1 MRARSTRIAWGLLAV
16 FAAGYLAVPL
26 SYANG
31 NVQQE
36 PGFYLALALAFT
48 AFMVVGAVIV
58 AHRPGNALG
67 WIFSAIGLLSS
78 VGVLTMEYAE
88 YAYLTN
94 PGSLPG
100 AAVAA
105 WFSWWWLPIL
115 GLIFVFTPLLFPTG
129 RLPSPRWRPVAV
141 VGGLAIAA
149 VTLLGAV
156 RPTLKLQNEEVY
168 LPNPVGLA
176 GAPDPENGA
185 LGAVLLGVL
194 AACMAASV
202 VSVVLRFRRSEGV
215 ERQQLKWFT
224 SAAALMLLVQLATMT
239 VLPDGVAGELLFGLS
254 IALVPIAAGVAILR
268 YRLYDIDRLINRT
281 LVSAALTAVLG
292 AVYAGL
298 VLALRVAR
306 RGGRGAAQLG
316 RCRGHPGRGHPV
328 PAVAPPGPDGRRPAL
343 QPPPLRRHPHR
354 RGVPRPPPRPGRPG
368 HTRGRAADRGRADSG
383 ANHGIAMATALDR
396 PRLSPPAS
404 PGSPKELPRCP
415 AASPGSPRRMR
426 PPLPGWPPLPPQ
438 GGA

>member
-78 VGVLTMEYAE
+78 FGVLTMEYAE

-354 RGVPRPPPRPGRPG
+354 RGVQRPPPRPGRPG

-404 PGSPKELPRCP
+404 PGSPP
-415 AASPGSPRRMR
+415 ADAPASSMMATAT
-426 PPLPGWPPLPPQ
+426 PQ

>member
-1 MRARSTRIAWGLLAV
+1 MCARSTRIAWGLLAV
-16 FAAGYLAVPL
+16 FAAGFLAVPL

-36 PGFYLALALAFT
+36 PGFYLALVLAFT
-48 AFMVVGAVIV
+48 AFMAVGAVIV

-67 WIFSAIGLLSS
+67 WIFAAIGLLSA
-78 VGVLTMEYAE
+78 VGVLAMEYAE

-100 AAVAA
+100 AAVVAA

-176 GAPDPENGA
+176 GAPDPENGT

-224 SAAALMLLVQLATMT
+224 SAAALMLVVQLATMT
-239 VLPDGVAGELLFGLS
+239 VLPDGVAGDLLFGLS

-281 LVSAALTAVLG
+281 LVYAALTAVLG

-298 VLALRVAR
+298 VLALGLLGGVGGELPSWAVAGATLAVAALFQPAR
-306 RGGRGAAQLG
+306 RRVQAA
-316 RCRGHPGRGHPV
+316 V
-328 PAVAPPGPDGRRPAL
+328 DRRFNRRRYDAARTVEAFSAR
-343 QPPPLRRHPHR
+343 LRDQVDLDTLAAELLAGVEQTVEPTTVSLWLRPSAAR
-354 RGVPRPPPRPGRPG
+354 R
-368 HTRGRAADRGRADSG
+368 
-383 ANHGIAMATALDR
+383 
-396 PRLSPPAS
+396 
-404 PGSPKELPRCP
+404 
-415 AASPGSPRRMR
+415 
-426 PPLPGWPPLPPQ
+426 
-438 GGA
+438 

>member
-1 MRARSTRIAWGLLAV
+1 MRSRSTRVAWGLLAV

-26 SYANG
+26 SFANG
-31 NVQQE
+31 NVQRE
-36 PGFYLALALAFT
+36 PGFYVALALAFT

-58 AHRPGNALG
+58 AHRPGNAVG

-78 VGVLTMEYAE
+78 AGVLTMEYAE
-88 YAYLTN
+88 YACVTD

-100 AAVAA
+100 ATLAA

-115 GLIFVFTPLLFPTG
+115 GLIFVFTLLLFPTG

-141 VGGLAIAA
+141 AGGLAIAA

-156 RPTLKLQNEEVY
+156 QPTLKLQNEEVY

-194 AACMAASV
+194 GACMVASV

-224 SAAALMLLVQLATMT
+224 YAAALMLLAQLATIT
-239 VLPDGVAGELLFGLS
+239 VLPEGVAGDLLFGLS
-254 IALVPIAAGVAILR
+254 IALVPIAAGVAIMR

-281 LVSAALTAVLG
+281 LVYAALTAVLG

-298 VLALRVAR
+298 VLALGLF
-306 RGGRGAAQLG
+306 GGAGGEL
-316 RCRGHPGRGHPV
+316 PSW
-328 PAVAPPGPDGRRPAL
+328 AVAGATLAVAAL
-343 QPPPLRRHPHR
+343 FQPLRLRVQAVVDR
-354 RGVPRPPPRPGRPG
+354 RFNRRRYDAARTVEAFSARLRDQIDLDTLAAELLAGVEQTVEPTTVSLWLRPTG
-368 HTRGRAADRGRADSG
+368 
-383 ANHGIAMATALDR
+383 
-396 PRLSPPAS
+396 
-404 PGSPKELPRCP
+404 
-415 AASPGSPRRMR
+415 
-426 PPLPGWPPLPPQ
+426 
-438 GGA
+438 

>member
-36 PGFYLALALAFT
+36 PGFYLALVLAFT

-141 VGGLAIAA
+141 TGGLAIAA

-202 VSVVLRFRRSEGV
+202 VSVVLRFRQSEGS
-215 ERQQLKWFT
+215 
-224 SAAALMLLVQLATMT
+224 SA
-239 VLPDGVAGELLFGLS
+239 S
-254 IALVPIAAGVAILR
+254 
-268 YRLYDIDRLINRT
+268 
-281 LVSAALTAVLG
+281 SS
-292 AVYAGL
+292 
-298 VLALRVAR
+298 
-306 RGGRGAAQLG
+306 
-316 RCRGHPGRGHPV
+316 
-328 PAVAPPGPDGRRPAL
+328 
-343 QPPPLRRHPHR
+343 
-354 RGVPRPPPRPGRPG
+354 
-368 HTRGRAADRGRADSG
+368 SG
-383 ANHGIAMATALDR
+383 
-396 PRLSPPAS
+396 
-404 PGSPKELPRCP
+404 
-415 AASPGSPRRMR
+415 
-426 PPLPGWPPLPPQ
+426 
-438 GGA
+438 